1 MTFIQAVQ
9 SGFRRYAKFPGR
21 ATRSEFWFWVLFT
34 VVGGV
39 VGEVLD
45 LLVFGYHSINFA
57 PITEL
62 FWLGTLLPSF
72 AVMVRR
78 LHDTDRSG
86 WWWLLRHRTAGRP
99 ARADRA
105 VLPQRHQGLQPLRR
119 RPHSTAKTVHP
130 APSNLIAWSR
140 PNR

>member
-1 MTFIQAVQ
+1 MTFIQAIQ
-9 SGFRRYAKFPGR
+9 SGFRNYARFSSR

-62 FWLGTLLPSF
+62 FWLGTLVPSF
-72 AVMVRR
+72 AVMIRR

-86 WWWLLRHRTAGRP
+86 WWCLLGLVPLVGQIALIVLYCLKGTKGYNRFGADRTPAEPRPRHRVREAT
-99 ARADRA
+99 
-105 VLPQRHQGLQPLRR
+105 Q
-119 RPHSTAKTVHP
+119 
-130 APSNLIAWSR
+130 
-140 PNR
+140 

>member
-1 MTFIQAVQ
+1 MTFVQAVQ
-9 SGFRRYAKFPGR
+9 SGFRNYAKFSGR

-34 VVGGV
+34 VVGGI

-86 WWWLLRHRTAGRP
+86 WWWLLGIVPLIGQLALIVLCCLKGTKGYNRFG
-99 ARADRA
+99 ADRI
-105 VLPQRHQGLQPLRR
+105 PPPKQII
-119 RPHSTAKTVHP
+119 RPRA
-130 APSNLIAWSR
+130 A
-140 PNR
+140 